1 MKGIILAGG
10 TGSRLF
16 PVTVAVSKHL
26 LPVFDKPMIYYSLS
40 VLLLAEIRDVLIIC
54 NPQDVESYKLLLGDG
69 ADFGIHIEYRVQ
81 KKPEGL
87 AQAFIIGETFIGSD
101 NVCLVLGD
109 NIFFGQGFSHQLKSA
124 AQDPNGATVFA
135 YKTKQPERFGV
146 VEFDNE
152 YRALSLE
159 EKPYKPKSKYA
170 VTGLYFYSN
179 EVIEIAKNVVPSER
193 GELEITSVNQFYLE
207 QSRLNVR
214 LLGRGFAWLDTG
226 THSSLMEAGSF
237 VQTIE
242 TQQGMKIA
250 CLEEIA
256 LQNDWIS
263 HEQVRKRAKKFK
275 STDYGDYLRDI
286 ADEV

>member
-16 PVTVAVSKHL
+16 PVTFAVSKHL

-40 VLLLAEIRDVLIIC
+40 VLLLAGIRDILIIC
-54 NPQDVESYKLLLGDG
+54 NPEDLESYKLLLGDG
-69 ADFGIHIEYRVQ
+69 ADFGIKIQYRIQ
-81 KKPEGL
+81 DKPEGL
-87 AQAFIIGETFIGSD
+87 AQAFIIGESFIRHD
-101 NVCLVLGD
+101 DVCLVLGD
-109 NIFFGQGFSHQLKSA
+109 NIFFGQGFSQQLKHA
-124 AQDPNGATVFA
+124 ARDPNGATVFA

-146 VEFDNE
+146 VEFDQE
-152 YRALSLE
+152 FKALSLE
-159 EKPYKPKSKYA
+159 EKPDNPKSKYA
-170 VTGLYFYSN
+170 VTGLYFYDN
-179 EVIEIAKNVVPSER
+179 NVIEIAKKVVPSQR
-193 GELEITSVNQFYLE
+193 GELEITSVNQAYLE
-207 QSRLNVR
+207 DGRLNVR

-256 LQNDWIS
+256 FQNNWIDR
-263 HEQVRKRAKKFK
+263 EQVIKRADKLK
-275 STDYGDYLRDI
+275 STDYGGYLRDI
-286 ADEV
+286 AG

>member
-1 MKGIILAGG
+1 MLKATNYYWVMEQTL
-10 TGSRLF
+10 
-16 PVTVAVSKHL
+16 
-26 LPVFDKPMIYYSLS
+26 VFTLNIGCK
-40 VLLLAEIRDVLIIC
+40 
-54 NPQDVESYKLLLGDG
+54 
-69 ADFGIHIEYRVQ
+69 